1 MAIQESGEMYLE
13 TILVLSQKKKLVRSI
28 DVAERM
34 NFSKPA
40 ISRAIAKLKED
51 KYVLVD
57 HDGYIALTEKG
68 RDIAE
73 RIYERHTTLTSLL
86 VRLGVDEKIAAEDA
100 CRMEHDMSEETFE
113 AIKRHVNK
121 YSNADRT

>member
-13 TILVLSQKKKLVRSI
+13 TILVLRQKKNLVRSI